1 MLAQIPLATLAAL
14 LLVGADRAPS
24 MKFLAPA
31 PATTIASTTGSTTSQ
46 SAALTNAPA
55 INSPSTE
62 RSNATQTAP
71 TETRLPVWVYFQ
83 ELRTQPCE
91 ACETAITD
99 LAVARRSQRRT
110 LPGVVDIHDMPLPQE
125 CANAITATGATVRVQ
140 SRWLNAISALAT
152 PAQITALQK
161 LPQVLRVEHVRR
173 GRSNARNEMS
183 TATPMAQF
191 AAATDIYGNAAAQ
204 VDQIDVRRLHNA
216 GYRGNGIVIG
226 VLDSGFRRV
235 HQSFKSVEHPLQVIA
250 EWDFVKNDNNTD
262 IQTGDNSEQHK
273 HGTWILGTMAAY
285 WPNQIVGTAYEARF
299 VLAKTEDVP
308 TETPVEE
315 DYYVAGLEFVEAHGA
330 DIVTSS
336 LGYIDWYTQAD
347 MNGVTAVTTKAVNIA
362 TANGVVCL
370 TAAGNEG
377 HDTNPA
383 TNRLIAPADAMQV
396 LTCGAVDSA
405 GAIASFSSDGPSADG
420 RVKPEILALGV
431 TTATVNSTNTTGLTG
446 VSGTSLSTP
455 LLAGAVACLL
465 QARPDFTVDSLRTA
479 LFATASRSDVSGTHP
494 DPLFVTGYG
503 IMKAFP
509 ASQFLTPCLGD
520 LDGSRE
526 VDAADVSITLLDF
539 GDCAGCAADLDNS
552 GSVDSGDVSLVLI
565 NSGACQ

>member
-1 MLAQIPLATLAAL
+1 MIAQIPLATLAAL

-31 PATTIASTTGSTTSQ
+31 HATKTASTTSQ

-62 RSNATQTAP
+62 RSDATQTAP

-173 GRSNARNEMS
+173 GRSNARDEMS

-191 AAATDIYGNAAAQ
+191 AAATDIYGYAATQ
-204 VDQIDVRRLHNA
+204 VDQIDMRRLHNA

-226 VLDSGFRRV
+226 ILDSGFHRV
-235 HQSFKSVEHPLQVIA
+235 HQAFQSVEHPLQVIA

-273 HGTWILGTMAAY
+273 HGTWILGTMASY
-285 WPNQIVGTAYEARF
+285 LPNQMIGTAYEARF

-330 DIVTSS
+330 DVVTSS

-370 TAAGNEG
+370 TAAGNAG

-383 TNRLIAPADAMQV
+383 TNTLNAPADAMQV

-420 RVKPEILALGV
+420 RVKPEILAMGV
-431 TTATVNSTNTTGLTG
+431 TTVTVNSTNTTGLSG

-479 LFATASRSDVSGTHP
+479 LFATASRSDARGTHP

-509 ASQFLTPCLGD
+509 ASQFVTPCLGD

-526 VDAADVSITLLDF
+526 VDAADVSITLLEF

>member
-1 MLAQIPLATLAAL
+1 MIAQIPLATLAAL

-31 PATTIASTTGSTTSQ
+31 PATTITSTTASTTSQ

-55 INSPSTE
+55 IKSPSTE
-62 RSNATQTAP
+62 RSDATQTAAA
-71 TETRLPVWVYFQ
+71 ETRLPVWVYFQ
-83 ELRTQPCE
+83 ELRAQPCE

-99 LAVARRSQRRT
+99 LAVARRTQRRT

-173 GRSNARNEMS
+173 GRSNARDEMS

-235 HQSFKSVEHPLQVIA
+235 HQAFKSVEHPLQVIA

-285 WPNQIVGTAYEARF
+285 LPNQMVGTAYEARF

-370 TAAGNEG
+370 TAAGNAG

-383 TNRLIAPADAMQV
+383 TNTLNAPADAMQV

-420 RVKPEILALGV
+420 RVKPEILAMGV
-431 TTATVNSTNTTGLTG
+431 TTVTVNSTNTTGLTG

-479 LFATASRSDVSGTHP
+479 LFATASQSDANGTHP

-503 IMKAFP
+503 IMKAFS
-509 ASQFLTPCLGD
+509 ASQFVTPCLGD

-526 VDAADVSITLLDF
+526 VDAGDVSMVLVDF
-539 GDCAGCAADLDNS
+539 GACLGCVADLDNS
-552 GSVDSGDVSLVLI
+552 GAVDSGDVSLVLL

>member
-1 MLAQIPLATLAAL
+1 MIAQIPLATLAAL
-14 LLVGADRAPS
+14 LLVGADRATS

-31 PATTIASTTGSTTSQ
+31 HATKTASTTSQ

-173 GRSNARNEMS
+173 GRSNARDEMS

-191 AAATDIYGNAAAQ
+191 AAATDIYGYAATQ
-204 VDQIDVRRLHNA
+204 VDQIDMRRLHNA

-226 VLDSGFRRV
+226 ILDSGFHRV
-235 HQSFKSVEHPLQVIA
+235 HQAFQSVEHPLQVIA

-273 HGTWILGTMAAY
+273 HGTWILGTMASY
-285 WPNQIVGTAYEARF
+285 LPNQMIGTAYEARF

-370 TAAGNEG
+370 TAAGNAG

-383 TNRLIAPADAMQV
+383 TNTLNAPADAMQV

-420 RVKPEILALGV
+420 RVKPEILAMGV
-431 TTATVNSTNTTGLTG
+431 TTVTVNSTNTTGLSG

-479 LFATASRSDVSGTHP
+479 LFATASRSDARGTHP

-503 IMKAFP
+503 IMKAFS
-509 ASQFLTPCLGD
+509 ASQFVTPCLGD

-526 VDAADVSITLLDF
+526 VDAGDVSITLLEF
-539 GDCAGCAADLDNS
+539 GDCAGCEADLDNS
-552 GSVDSGDVSLVLI
+552 GTVDSGDVSLVLL